1 LPQNLQQLLAKKL
14 PSKKRIEYQPT
25 LFIGVY
31 LCINSYQD
39 HTRKAFPSCY
49 LCGMPEFNLN
59 DSLNLLSKLTP
70 QRVWNGIKVLSSY
83 YASIIT
89 KKPVQWGLPVSISFE
104 PTTSCNLRCPECPS
118 GLRAFTRPTGMLE
131 KDFFSQTIDEIHRD
145 LLYLIFYFQG
155 EPYLNT
161 DFLDMVKYASNKGIY
176 TATSTNAHYL
186 NDDAARKTVE
196 SGLDRL
202 IISIDGTTQE
212 TYKQYRVGGNLEKVI
227 EGAKNIVKW
236 KKELNSKTPFVFFQF
251 LVVKHN
257 EHQIEEIQQ
266 LAKDIGVD
274 EVRFKSAQVYD
285 YENDPNQLIPTLDK
299 FSRYKKN
306 KDGTY
311 TPKNKLANRCWK
323 LWHAN
328 VITWDGLVV
337 PCCFDKDAMHRLGNL
352 KNQSFKTIWNNDNY
366 KQFRAE
372 LMMGRKNID
381 ICSNCSEGVS
391 VWK

>member
-1 LPQNLQQLLAKKL
+1 MP
-14 PSKKRIEYQPT
+14 RIN
-25 LFIGVY
+25 I
-31 LCINSYQD
+31 
-39 HTRKAFPSCY
+39 
-49 LCGMPEFNLN
+49 N
-59 DSLNLLSKLTP
+59 DSLNLFSKLTAT
-70 QRVWNGIKVLSSY
+70 RLWNGIKVLCSFYISRF
-83 YASIIT
+83 T
-89 KKPVQWGLPVSISFE
+89 KKPVQWGYPVSISFE

-118 GLRAFTRPTGMLE
+118 GLRQFTRPTGMLK
-131 KDFFSQTIDEIHRD
+131 KDFFTETIDDIHKH

-161 DFLDMVKYASNKGIY
+161 DFLDMVNYASSKGIY

-186 NDDAARKTVE
+186 TEEAARKTVE

-212 TYKQYRVGGNLEKVI
+212 VYQQYRIGGKLDKVLE
-227 EGAKNIVKW
+227 GTKNIVKW
-236 KKELNSKTPFVFFQF
+236 KKKLNSKTPFIFFQF
-251 LVVKHN
+251 LVVKPN
-257 EHQIEEIQQ
+257 EHQVDDIKK
-266 LAKDIGVD
+266 LAKEMGVD
-274 EVRFKSAQVYD
+274 EVRFKTAQVYD
-285 YENDPNQLIPTLDK
+285 FENDPNQLIPETTK

-311 TPKNKLANRCWK
+311 SAKNKLANRCWK

-337 PCCFDKDAMHRLGNL
+337 PCCFDKDAMHQLGNL
-352 KNQSFKTIWNNDNY
+352 KNESFKNVWKNSNY
-366 KQFRAE
+366 KQFRSE
-372 LMMGRKNID
+372 LMNSRKNID